1 MLWLAALAITAG
13 TPQIA
18 RSQPMR
24 AAAEAQ
30 ASVRIVSGTRIHLDG
45 HLNADAPR
53 PSDGIVHTEGIVHS
67 ARLLEFQYSVGRSG
81 SG

>member
-1 MLWLAALAITAG
+1 MLWFAAVAMTAG

-30 ASVRIVSGTRIHLDG
+30 ASVRIVSGMRIHLDG
-45 HLNADAPR
+45 HSNADAPR
-53 PSDGIVHTEGIVHS
+53 PSDGMVHTEGTVHS
-67 ARLLEFQYSVGRSG
+67 ARLIEFQ
-81 SG
+81 